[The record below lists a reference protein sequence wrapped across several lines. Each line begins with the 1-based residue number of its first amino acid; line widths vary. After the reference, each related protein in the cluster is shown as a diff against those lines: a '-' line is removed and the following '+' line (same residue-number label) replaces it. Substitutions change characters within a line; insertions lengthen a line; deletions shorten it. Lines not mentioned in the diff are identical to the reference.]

1 MKNKKAII
9 FGVTGQDGPYLAE
22 LLLEKGYDV
31 WGTSRDASKSNL
43 INLKKL
49 GIDKKI
55 NPVSVLNDDFQK
67 LSSLINELLPDEIY
81 YLAGQSSVGLSF
93 AEPKETISSNVLGI
107 LNVLEV
113 CRLISKKIRI
123 YYAGSSECFG
133 DTDGIAAT
141 EETNFHPQSPYAVSK
156 TSAFWLVDNYRNAY
170 DMFICYGI
178 LFNHESTFRSQ
189 RFVTQKIIST
199 ALRISEGSQEKLEL
213 GRLDISRDWGWAQEY
228 VEAMWRML
236 QQGSAEDFIIA
247 TGETN
252 SLEQFVGES
261 FNQLGLDWKNHVVIN
276 QELIRPS
283 EIIISKANPSKALK
297 KLGWKA
303 NYKMADVVKMLL
315 KDSQSN

>member
-9 FGVTGQDGPYLAE
+9 FGVTGQDGSYLAE
-22 LLLEKGYDV
+22 LLLKKGYDV
-31 WGTSRDASKSNL
+31 WGISRDANKSKL

-55 NPVSVLNDDFQK
+55 YLVNVLNDDFQK
-67 LSSLINELLPDEIY
+67 LSNLISELLPDEIY

-93 AEPKETISSNVLGI
+93 LEPKETISSNVLGI

-133 DTDGIAAT
+133 DTAGIAAT

-261 FNQLGLDWKNHVVIN
+261 FNQLGLDWKKHVVIN

>member
-315 KDSQSN
+315 KDSQPN

>member
-9 FGVTGQDGPYLAE
+9 FGVTGQDGSYLAE
-22 LLLEKGYDV
+22 LLLKKGYDV
-31 WGTSRDASKSNL
+31 WGISRDASKSKL

-55 NPVSVLNDDFQK
+55 NLVSVLNDDFQK
-67 LSSLINELLPDEIY
+67 LSNLISELLPDEIY

-93 AEPKETISSNVLGI
+93 LEPKETISSNVLGI

-199 ALRISEGSQEKLEL
+199 ALRISKGSQEKLEL

-303 NYKMADVVKMLL
+303 NYKMVDVVKMLL

>member
-9 FGVTGQDGPYLAE
+9 FGVTGQDGSYLAE
-22 LLLEKGYDV
+22 LLLKKGYDV
-31 WGTSRDASKSNL
+31 WGTSRDADKSKL

-49 GIDKKI
+49 GIYQKI
-55 NPVSVLNDDFQK
+55 TIVTIVNDNFNN
-67 LSSLINELLPDEIY
+67 LSTLIGKLLPDEIY

-93 AEPKETISSNVLGI
+93 VEPKETISSNVLGI
-107 LNVLEV
+107 LNVLEI

-133 DTDGIAAT
+133 DTAGIAAT

-315 KDSQSN
+315 KDSQPN

>member
-1 MKNKKAII
+1 MINKKAMI
-9 FGVTGQDGPYLAE
+9 FGVSGQDGSYLAQ
-22 LLLEKGYDV
+22 LLLGKRYEV
-31 WGTSRDASKSNL
+31 WGTSRNTNKSRL

-55 NPVSVLNDDFQK
+55 NLVSFQNDDFQK
-67 LSSLINELLPDEIY
+67 LSNLISELLPDEIY

-93 AEPKETISSNVLGI
+93 LEPKETISSNVLGI

-133 DTDGIAAT
+133 DTAGIAAT

-156 TSAFWLVDNYRNAY
+156 TSAFWLVDNYRNSY

-178 LFNHESTFRSQ
+178 LFNHESPFRSQ

-213 GRLDISRDWGWAQEY
+213 GRLDIARDWGWAQEY
-228 VEAMWRML
+228 VEAMWLML

-276 QELIRPS
+276 KDLIRPS
-283 EIIISKANPSKALK
+283 EISISKANPIKALK

-303 NYKMADVVKMLL
+303 KYKMADVVKMLL

>member
-9 FGVTGQDGPYLAE
+9 LGVTGQDGSYLAE
-22 LLLEKGYDV
+22 LLLKKGYDV
-31 WGTSRDASKSNL
+31 WGISRDANKSKL

-55 NPVSVLNDDFQK
+55 YLVNVLNDDFQT
-67 LSSLINELLPDEIY
+67 LSNLISELLPDEIY

-93 AEPKETISSNVLGI
+93 EEPKETISSNVLGI

-123 YYAGSSECFG
+123 YYAGSSECYG
-133 DTDGIAAT
+133 DTAGIAAT

-315 KDSQSN
+315 KDSQPN

>member
-1 MKNKKAII
+1 MKNKIAII

-31 WGTSRDASKSNL
+31 WGTSRDASKSKL
-43 INLKKL
+43 TNLKKL

-55 NPVSVLNDDFQK
+55 NLVNVLNDDFQK
-67 LSSLINELLPDEIY
+67 LSNLISELLPDEIY

-93 AEPKETISSNVLGI
+93 LEPKETISSNVLGI
-107 LNVLEV
+107 LNVLEI

-133 DTDGIAAT
+133 DTAGIAAT

-178 LFNHESTFRSQ
+178 LFNHESPFRSQ

-199 ALRISEGSQEKLEL
+199 ALRISKGSQEKLEL

-228 VEAMWRML
+228 IEAMWLML
-236 QQGSAEDFIIA
+236 QQDSAEDFIIA

-276 QELIRPS
+276 KDLIRPS
-283 EIIISKANPSKALK
+283 EISISKANPIKALK

-303 NYKMADVVKMLL
+303 KYKMADVVKMLL

>member
-55 NPVSVLNDDFQK
+55 NLVSVLNDDFQK

-315 KDSQSN
+315 KDSQPN

>member
-1 MKNKKAII
+1 MKNKIALI

-22 LLLEKGYDV
+22 LLLKKGYDV
-31 WGTSRDASKSNL
+31 WGISRDASKSKL

-55 NPVSVLNDDFQK
+55 YLVNVLNDDFQK
-67 LSSLINELLPDEIY
+67 LSNLISELLPDEIY

-133 DTDGIAAT
+133 DTAGIAAT

-178 LFNHESTFRSQ
+178 LFNHESPFRSQ

-213 GRLDISRDWGWAQEY
+213 GRLDIARDWGWAQEY
-228 VEAMWRML
+228 VEAMWLML

-303 NYKMADVVKMLL
+303 NYKMVDVVKMLL

>member
-1 MKNKKAII
+1 MKNKKVII

-31 WGTSRDASKSNL
+31 WGTSRDASKSKL

-55 NPVSVLNDDFQK
+55 NLVNVLNDDFQK

-303 NYKMADVVKMLL
+303 NYKMADVVKMLI
-315 KDSQSN
+315 KDSQPN